1 MVKEAFTEVS
11 KAANGVL
18 GSNSESSISKQTG
31 YGLNERR
38 GRKFTENEAID
49 RAHVN
54 MVASAG
60 TAIAG
65 AVMVKKGNLLAGV
78 LLILFAIVLFFIIVG
93 DWFRGYSHVNPPRP
107 RFVPTG

>member
-11 KAANGVL
+11 KAANGAL

-31 YGLNERR
+31 HGLNERR
-38 GRKFTENEAID
+38 GGKFTEDESID
-49 RAHVN
+49 RTHGN
-54 MVASAG
+54 MVACAG

-65 AVMVKKGNLLAGV
+65 GVAVKKGNLLAGV
-78 LLILFAIVLFFIIVG
+78 LLLLFAIVLFFIIVG
-93 DWFRGYSHVNPPRP
+93 DWFRGYSHVNTPRA